1 MTQLRQTTSASSLSR
16 RRLCPGSARQEAGI
30 LDQENE
36 WTGKGNELH
45 RLYFTG
51 ERPEMLSA
59 KDRETLDSADAL
71 TGKFLA
77 AFREHAGIPEDAHY
91 LDHRELPLMFST
103 TLSPDGDVEYMHPL
117 DLFPG
122 HVDLCR
128 EWPDYGARAICDF
141 KSGFGE
147 VSEAEQN
154 EQLACYAVM
163 RQQER
168 PARLTG
174 VAIVQPNNF
183 GPRMTTALYDAAALE
198 TARAEILRIWNATL
212 PPNAPLVAGEE
223 QCRNCKAKV
232 FCEAYR
238 AKFLVVDEYK
248 TRAIDQLT
256 PDELAQCMD
265 AIRFANRIKDDVSA
279 RLVELI
285 SAGQMPGWEL
295 KNTGSTTT
303 VTDITGAMLAIVNQ
317 TVLSFDDVR
326 GCLTLSTSK
335 VATLL
340 HEKGLPEKS
349 AKALVASA
357 VAPFSVI
364 TEKAKSP
371 QRISAKKLAKRV
383 VQLTEGEA

>member
-1 MTQLRQTTSASSLSR
+1 MCSSDL
-16 RRLCPGSARQEAGI
+16 
-30 LDQENE
+30 
-36 WTGKGNELH
+36 
-45 RLYFTG
+45 
-51 ERPEMLSA
+51 
-59 KDRETLDSADAL
+59 
-71 TGKFLA
+71 
-77 AFREHAGIPEDAHY
+77 
-91 LDHRELPLMFST
+91 
-103 TLSPDGDVEYMHPL
+103 DVEYMHPL

-285 SAGQMPGWEL
+285 SAGKMPGWEL

-303 VTDITGAMLAIVNQ
+303 VTDLTGAMMAIVNRADGKI
-317 TVLSFDDVR
+317 TFDEVRSF
-326 GCLTLSTSK
+326 LTLSTSK

-340 HEKGLPEKS
+340 HEKGLPEKG
-349 AKALVASA
+349 AKVLVDAA
-357 VAPFSVI
+357 VAPFATI
-364 TEKAKSP
+364 TEKGKSP
-371 QRISAKKLAKRV
+371 QRISAKKAAKRV
-383 VQLTEGEA
+383 LAVEENHREE

>member
-1 MTQLRQTTSASSLSR
+1 MNQLRQTTSASSLSR

-71 TGKFLA
+71 TRKFLD

-91 LDHRELPLMFST
+91 LDHRELPLGFR
-103 TLSPDGDVEYMHPL
+103 DAEGFVI
-117 DLFPG
+117 FPG

-128 EWPDYGARAICDF
+128 EWPDYGAAICDF

-198 TARAEILRIWNATL
+198 TARAEILRIWNSTL
-212 PPNAPLVAGEE
+212 PVNAPLVAGEE

-238 AKFLVVDEYK
+238 AKFLVVDDYK

-285 SAGQMPGWEL
+285 TAGQMPGWEL

-303 VTDITGAMLAIVNQ
+303 VTDLTGAMMAIVNRADGKI
-317 TVLSFDDVR
+317 TFDEVRSF
-326 GCLTLSTSK
+326 LTLSTSK

-340 HEKGLPEKS
+340 HEKGLPEKG
-349 AKALVASA
+349 AKVLVDAA
-357 VAPFSVI
+357 VAPFATI
-364 TEKAKSP
+364 TEKGKSP
-371 QRISAKKLAKRV
+371 QRISAKKAAKRV
-383 VQLTEGEA
+383 LAVEDNHREE